1 MSLRKSRRRRS
12 LNKKIVRR
20 YVEEPFMQ
28 SDIKADFE
36 VQIPKAAT
44 VLDETEQDTELQKE
58 AK

>member
-1 MSLRKSRRRRS
+1 MSLRTSRRRRS
-12 LNKKIVRR
+12 LNKKIARR

-28 SDIKADFE
+28 SDIKADLE

-44 VLDETEQDTELQKE
+44 VLDETEQETELQKE